1 MPAIANVLIT
11 GASGGLGT
19 ALARRLAAPGR
30 RLSLW
35 GRDVPKLEAIAEA
48 CRSEGAE
55 VLLRSIDLSD
65 LQSALLALAS
75 EDQTQPFDMVIFAA
89 GQGDVR
95 IAGELVENSD
105 LVARLGHVNYVAPSA
120 MAAEMAKRMAARRH
134 GHIVLIGSAAGFHAL
149 PFAAAYASS
158 KAGLTR
164 FADAL
169 RLGMKTHNVAVTM
182 ISPGFID
189 TAAAHRVPGP
199 KPFILSAESAAT
211 RIIAAAE
218 RGSAHV
224 ILPWPFA
231 ALRFLDR
238 LLPSPLRDRLLLALA
253 PPGA

>member
-11 GASGGLGT
+11 GASGGLGG

-35 GRDVPKLEAIAEA
+35 GRDLPKLEAVANA
-48 CRSEGAE
+48 CRSDGAE
-55 VLLRSIDLSD
+55 VLLRSIDFSD
-65 LQSALLALAS
+65 LQSALAALAS
-75 EDQTQPFDMVIFAA
+75 EDDDQPFDMVMFAA

-95 IAGELVENSD
+95 ITGELVENAD
-105 LVARLGHVNYVAPSA
+105 LVARLGHVNYVVPST

-149 PFAAAYASS
+149 PFAAAYAGS

-169 RLGMKTHNVAVTM
+169 RLGVKDHDVAVTM

-189 TAAAHRVPGP
+189 TEAAHRVPGP
-199 KPFILSAESAAT
+199 KPFLLSVESAAI
-211 RIIAAAE
+211 RIIEAAE
-218 RGSAHV
+218 RRRAHV

-231 ALRFLDR
+231 ALRLFDR
-238 LLPSPLRDRLLLALA
+238 LLPLPLRDRILLALA
-253 PPGA
+253 PPVA